1 MFERL
6 KFWRNFSKKSYYT
19 DDYRAGAPVWSIQDD
34 MAYVEEAF
42 EKIIWCYSCII
53 AIASAVGSIPWRLY
67 KRTGADLKEIKSHY
81 LLDMFNGQVNPDFTA
96 AEFFE
101 LWAVFLATQGKFF
114 AIKDNPILPSELRP
128 MYAHQV
134 KPIPGTGPQTLSG
147 FDYELNNTK
156 YSPNLILWD
165 RFIDPLDFYQGL
177 SPIRAGA
184 RTMATENQAVD
195 WNKNVFDNIGIP
207 PGALALYNVSPTQIE
222 EAKKR
227 WLADYSGPKKA
238 RMPFIFDSEKINYIN
253 FGLSQV
259 DMDFIMQKKVNRIE
273 ICSAFGVPGQVV
285 GDPEGQTY
293 ANFGEALKAFWSQT
307 VIPRYLNRIA
317 AKLNKDVV
325 RLYDKAFIIKPDL
338 SDIAVLQEDETSK
351 TDRVR
356 GLFMDNVMTQNE
368 AREAVG
374 LTARPEGDVFNYQLA
389 ASLADTM
396 LDEES
401 PADEEDG
408 AEDDN

>member
-1 MFERL
+1 MFDKIR
-6 KFWRNFSKKSYYT
+6 KFFSKKSFYT
-19 DDYRAGAPVWSIQDD
+19 EEYRAGAPVWSIQNDES
-34 MAYVEEAF
+34 YVEEAF
-42 EKIIWCYSCII
+42 EKIVWCYSCVI

-67 KRTGADLKEIKSHY
+67 KRQGADLKEIKSHY
-81 LLDMFNGQVNPDFTA
+81 LLDMFNGDINADFTA

-101 LWAVFLATQGKFF
+101 LWAVCLATQGKFF
-114 AIKDNPILPSELRP
+114 AFKDNPVLPSELRP
-128 MYAHQV
+128 MYAHKV
-134 KPIPGTGPQTLSG
+134 KPIPGAGQNTLSG
-147 FDYELNNTK
+147 FDYELNNLT

-184 RTMATENQAVD
+184 RTMDTENQSVD

-207 PGALALYNVSPTQIE
+207 PGAISLYNVSPAQIE

-227 WLADYSGPKKA
+227 WLSDYSGPKKA
-238 RMPFIFDSEKINYIN
+238 RMPLIFDSEKINYIN
-253 FGLSQV
+253 FGFSQV

-273 ICSAFGVPGQVV
+273 ICSTFGVPGQVV

-317 AKLNKDVV
+317 ARLNKDIV

-338 SDIAVLQEDETSK
+338 SDISVLQEDETSK
-351 TDRVR
+351 TDRIR
-356 GLFMDNVMTQNE
+356 GLFIDNLITQNE

-374 LTARPEGDVFNYQLA
+374 WTARPDGDVYNYQLVA
-389 ASLADTM
+389 NLADS
-396 LDEES
+396 LIDEEA
-401 PADEEDG
+401 PADEDG